1 MKFYVNQ
8 VDIPKEDRT
17 PIHIDVPEGK
27 DIRDIDVR
35 YVGLFRGRE
44 WEGRGNFCGWYGG
57 EYYKDTTL
65 VAYGIQVVNRNALA
79 MHGPFNGGFC
89 DNVNKHYDEI
99 AIGSISIK
107 NQAKI

>member
-79 MHGPFNGGFC
+79 MHGPFNVVF
-89 DNVNKHYDEI
+89 VI
-99 AIGSISIK
+99 MSINIMMK
-107 NQAKI
+107 LPLEAFTGKK

>member
-44 WEGRGNFCGWYGG
+44 WEGRGNFCGWYVESRLSIGMR
-57 EYYKDTTL
+57 L
-65 VAYGIQVVNRNALA
+65 RCMALLMVVFVI
-79 MHGPFNGGFC
+79 M
-89 DNVNKHYDEI
+89 
-99 AIGSISIK
+99 SINIMMK
-107 NQAKI
+107 LPLEAFTGKK